1 MDEVNPI
8 KPETVWIGIDQSYS
22 GFGLVAVD
30 SEGNEEITLWKFK
43 ATGSEAG
50 RLQEIYTTL
59 LSFLIEKRST
69 YKNCHMAM
77 EGYAHG
83 SRFNRE
89 KLGELGGIVK
99 LSWYDVFGEDPE
111 IYPPTVLK
119 KYMTGKGTATK
130 EQMLAA
136 AKVKNSTI
144 TNHNVADAYGLAL
157 LLKENYGEA
166 AV

>member
-1 MDEVNPI
+1 MEVNLQQ
-8 KPETVWIGIDQSYS
+8 PETAWIGIDQSYS
-22 GFGLVAVD
+22 GFGLVVID
-30 SEGNEEITLWKFK
+30 SEGHEYITLWKFK
-43 ATGSEAG
+43 NLGSEAG

-59 LSFLIEKRST
+59 LTFFLEKRST
-69 YKNCHMAM
+69 YKNCLMAM

-99 LSWYDVFGEDPE
+99 LSWYDVFGADPE
-111 IYPPTVLK
+111 VYPPTVLK

-130 EQMLAA
+130 DQMLAA
-136 AKVKNSTI
+136 AKIKNSTI

-157 LLKENYGEA
+157 LLKENHG
-166 AV
+166 